1 MIKQKIMVYNLER
14 NYPTVE
20 EAKILLGSEIL
31 TCRALSGK
39 ILKVIHGYG
48 STGVGGALR
57 SGSRTFLN
65 QQLKLQKIKAIV
77 YGENFT
83 IFDETT
89 RMMLSA
95 CPDLRKD
102 QDLSRGNQGITLVLL

>member
-1 MIKQKIMVYNLER
+1 MSRQKIIVYNLER

-31 TCRALSGK
+31 TCRALGGK

-65 QQLKLQKIKAIV
+65 QQLKLQKIKAVV

-83 IFDETT
+83 VFDEAT
-89 RMMLSA
+89 RIMLNA

-102 QDLSRGNQGITLVLL
+102 RDLNRGNQGVTLILL